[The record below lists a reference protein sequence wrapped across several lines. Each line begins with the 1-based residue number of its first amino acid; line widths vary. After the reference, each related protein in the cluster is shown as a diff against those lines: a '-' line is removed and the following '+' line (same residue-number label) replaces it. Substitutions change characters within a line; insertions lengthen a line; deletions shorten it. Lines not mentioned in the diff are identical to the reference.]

1 MHLRVT
7 DVQQFSVHDGPGIR
21 TVVFLKG
28 CPLRCAWCHN
38 PETQRAAP
46 EIRRVPS
53 PGSPGGVREELVG
66 RDVPVAEL
74 FDLVRRDAPFYGRE
88 GGLTLSGGEPMA
100 QPEGS
105 LALLAA
111 AREAGIG
118 TCIETCGAFDP
129 VLAPRLAAL
138 ADLVFFDLKDA
149 EAVRLRENTGADL
162 AAILRTLRALD
173 DAGAGLALRCVLVPG
188 VNLLESHA
196 RAVADVFRS
205 LRHARCV
212 ELLPYHP
219 WGVDKAVQT
228 GRTQRVFET
237 PKVAAVDAFASVLRD
252 AGVPVKLARTA
263 VPPPA
268 PALSP
273 RIRRLQAEALAH
285 DIMPAPVPVVLPRP
299 RSEVADPVRIGRRL
313 ATFMDAQPV
322 LLRPDQELLGWL
334 PFDGSVEADVFTRR
348 GHEHFWKLF
357 GEFYRK
363 PQENLVIFEWQH
375 SCADFAK
382 IVREG
387 FEGVRRDVAS
397 SRLRHA
403 GDPEK
408 LAFLDGCDLVLDAIA
423 RRAARCA
430 DAARNAADEFLNF
443 HHAPSKALLNIAA
456 KEIRERE

>member
-1 MHLRVT
+1 MDRTIRVT

-28 CPLRCAWCHN
+28 CPLCCAWCHN

-66 RDVPVAEL
+66 RDVPIAEL
-74 FDLVRRDAPFYGRE
+74 LDLVRRDAPFYGRE
-88 GGLTLSGGEPMA
+88 GGLTLSGGEPMV

-118 TCIETCGAFDP
+118 TCVETCGAFDP
-129 VLAPRLAAL
+129 ALVPRLAAL
-138 ADLVFFDLKDA
+138 ADLVFFDLKDTD
-149 EAVRLRENTGADL
+149 EARFRENTGGDL
-162 AAILRTLRALD
+162 AAVLRTLRALD
-173 DAGAGLALRCVLVPG
+173 DAGADLALRCVLVPG

-237 PKVAAVDAFASVLRD
+237 PDPAAVAAFVRVLRE

-263 VPPPA
+263 AALPA
-268 PALSP
+268 TALSP
-273 RIRRLQAEALAH
+273 RFTKALLMVPALSDVLAFRAGRRNGCAPCPVQDQPPEDRARAEALAPYF
-285 DIMPAPVPVVLPRP
+285 DGANFASRI
-299 RSEVADPVRIGRRL
+299 RSPVRVLVGFADDACVPCAVY
-313 ATFMDAQPV
+313 ATYNEMTAPDRAIVCGVGMGHNCQTRPD
-322 LLRPDQELLGWL
+322 LLRPLYDWL
-334 PFDGSVEADVFTRR
+334 
-348 GHEHFWKLF
+348 
-357 GEFYRK
+357 
-363 PQENLVIFEWQH
+363 
-375 SCADFAK
+375 
-382 IVREG
+382 
-387 FEGVRRDVAS
+387 
-397 SRLRHA
+397 
-403 GDPEK
+403 
-408 LAFLDGCDLVLDAIA
+408 
-423 RRAARCA
+423 RA
-430 DAARNAADEFLNF
+430 
-443 HHAPSKALLNIAA
+443 P
-456 KEIRERE
+456 

>member
-1 MHLRVT
+1 M
-7 DVQQFSVHDGPGIR
+7 QQFSVHDGPGIR
-21 TVVFLKG
+21 TVAFLKG

-74 FDLVRRDAPFYGRE
+74 LDLVRRDAPFYGRE

-100 QPEGS
+100 QPEGA

-118 TCIETCGAFDP
+118 TCVETSGAFDP
-129 VLAPRLAAL
+129 ALAPCLAAL
-138 ADLVFFDLKDA
+138 ADLVFFDLKDTD
-149 EAVRLRENTGADL
+149 EARFRENTGGDL
-162 AAILRTLRALD
+162 AAVLRTLRALD
-173 DAGAGLALRCVLVPG
+173 DAGADLALRCVLVPG
-188 VNLLESHA
+188 VNLLKSHA

-205 LRHARCV
+205 LRYARCV
-212 ELLPYHP
+212 ELLPYHL

-237 PKVAAVDAFASVLRD
+237 PDPAAVDAFARVLRD
-252 AGVPVKLARTA
+252 AGVPVKRARIA
-263 VPPPA
+263 A
-268 PALSP
+268 ALSP

-285 DIMPAPVPVVLPRP
+285 DIMPAPVSVLPKPP
-299 RSEVADPVRIGRRL
+299 RGVADPVRIGRRL
-313 ATFMDAQPV
+313 AAFMDAQPV

-348 GHEHFWKLF
+348 GHEHFWELF
-357 GEFYRK
+357 GEYYRK

-387 FEGVRRDVAS
+387 FDGVRRDVAG
-397 SRLRHA
+397 SR
-403 GDPEK
+403 P
-408 LAFLDGCDLVLDAIA
+408 
-423 RRAARCA
+423 
-430 DAARNAADEFLNF
+430 
-443 HHAPSKALLNIAA
+443 
-456 KEIRERE
+456 